1 MINLNELR
9 KFLVKAKISTYAGGG
24 KEVEPQ
30 RPGFKELEYKEGN
43 YEYRDSYCGFYSA
56 PGQEI
61 VRFNG
66 KPIWHMA
73 YSGGMKKGFH
83 YNLEFAKQTFKFL
96 KECLKRVSEE
106 KPYRGPDN
114 FKEKDYEYV
123 NNVEGNIEE
132 FRGLEKILFKG
143 KVVFEQNYMG
153 GVIIEE

>member
-9 KFLVKAKISTYAGGG
+9 RFLVKAKVSAYAGNG
-24 KEVEPQ
+24 KEVGPQ
-30 RPGFKELEYKEGN
+30 RPGFKELEYKEGC

-66 KPIWHMA
+66 RPIWNMA
-73 YSGGMKKGFH
+73 YSGGMKKEFH
-83 YNLEFAKQTFKFL
+83 GDLKFAKQTFNFL
-96 KECLKRVSEE
+96 KECLKKVTIE

-114 FKEKDYEYV
+114 FKENGYEYI
-123 NNVEGNIEE
+123 NKVEGSIEE
-132 FRGLEKILFKG
+132 FKGLEKILFKG

-153 GVIIEE
+153 GIIIEK